1 MAIIQ
6 WFPGHM
12 AKALRQVKENLKLV
26 DVVLELV
33 DARLPESSR
42 NPQLRDLLQDKPSII
57 VLTKMDLADPKETR
71 KWIEYYE
78 KMGQPAV
85 AINSVQ
91 GSLKVID
98 KKIKEVLAEKLANKK
113 ARGILSQRIKVM
125 CIGIPNVGKSTL
137 LNHLVKKNVAQVG
150 NRPGVT
156 KSQQWLKA
164 GKDLQLLDTPGI
176 LWPKFEDPIV
186 GKKLALTGAIIS
198 PAQGSESKQNSALE
212 KAIESNNKKVATQNK
227 EIQAEKSS
235 QASSVQ
241 KASSEQATSRS
252 ESSSSD
258 SLTQAELTRAQTLPI
273 TAVGDSVLADAS
285 ATLQGIFPNMYVDAK
300 VGRQVKEAIPVLQSL
315 AQMGKLSDTVLIS
328 EGTNGP
334 FTEDE
339 MQQIMTILG
348 DKRKVYWINVHVP
361 TRRWQDQV
369 NDDLKEAAKKYHNL
383 KIIDWYAYS
392 KDHADWFYGD
402 NVHPN
407 PEGLK
412 YYGPFVAKQILK

>member
-42 NPQLRDLLQDKPSII
+42 NPQLKDLLQDKPSII

-176 LWPKFEDPIV
+176 LWPKFEDQTV
-186 GKKLALTGAIIS
+186 GQHLAFTGAIRDELIQS
-198 PAQGSESKQNSALE
+198 TELALDLIEFLTENYPGTLNQHYHVEERQPSVDTLRQLAEVRGCIGRGSEPDFD
-212 KAIESNNKKVATQNK
+212 KA
-227 EIQAEKSS
+227 
-235 QASSVQ
+235 ASLLLDDFRN
-241 KASSEQATSRS
+241 AR
-252 ESSSSD
+252 
-258 SLTQAELTRAQTLPI
+258 LGRI
-273 TAVGDSVLADAS
+273 TVER
-285 ATLQGIFPNMYVDAK
+285 P
-300 VGRQVKEAIPVLQSL
+300 
-315 AQMGKLSDTVLIS
+315 
-328 EGTNGP
+328 
-334 FTEDE
+334 
-339 MQQIMTILG
+339 
-348 DKRKVYWINVHVP
+348 
-361 TRRWQDQV
+361 
-369 NDDLKEAAKKYHNL
+369 
-383 KIIDWYAYS
+383 
-392 KDHADWFYGD
+392 
-402 NVHPN
+402 
-407 PEGLK
+407 
-412 YYGPFVAKQILK
+412 